1 MKLSHGLGLALAG
14 MCSVGL
20 FVGAGLSTGCGS
32 SSGGGSSSSGGSGS
46 SGGGNDLCSQL
57 TKSNPSACTEPPT
70 APTSGTATMSK
81 HNYALHKLYMGDTD
95 RMGVTNPDAWKSFG
109 YDLDGKITTQASTDV
124 CTLVAGASKSVQI
137 DGNGGIDNSFG
148 ANIMPIIGTL
158 DSTASQTVNNTI
170 EQGSFTVLSYVVG
183 FDDTA
188 GNMTSATGLSGV
200 LLAGGNYPAA
210 HDGGAPTWDLNTHWP
225 VRPELLNCYQGM
237 TDNCTSST
245 DPIAAANVKFPM
257 AFQNKGT
264 FVNGSPSLLSLSL
277 TIGGNTITLN
287 VHSAIVSFDP
297 QMPGSVT
304 NGTIAGVIDT
314 TELIMGLKQ
323 IAGHISTS
331 LCSGSAFQSI
341 ASQIE
346 QTSDIVVS
354 GDTVSNTTGTM
365 CNGISVGL
373 GFDSTEIALPTGADI
388 APMTV
393 QSPDPCADAGTD

>member
-1 MKLSHGLGLALAG
+1 

-32 SSGGGSSSSGGSGS
+32 SSGGSSSGGGSGS
-46 SGGGNDLCSQL
+46 GGSGGGNDLCSTL
-57 TKSNPSACTEPPT
+57 PSTACLEPPK
-70 APTSGTATMSK
+70 APTGGTATMSK

-124 CTLVAGASKSVQI
+124 CTLMAGASKSVQI

-158 DSTASQTVNNTI
+158 DSTASQTVNTSIQN
-170 EQGSFTVLSYVVG
+170 GSFSVLSYVVG
-183 FDDTA
+183 FDDSA
-188 GNMTSATGLSGV
+188 GNMTNATGLTGV

-210 HDGGAPTWDLNTHWP
+210 HDGGAPTWDMNTHWP
-225 VRPELLNCYQGM
+225 IRPELLNCFPAGG
-237 TDNCTSST
+237 TDSCTAMT
-245 DPIAAANVKFPM
+245 DPIASADVQFKS
-257 AFQNKGT
+257 AFQTKGT
-264 FVNGSPSLLSLSL
+264 FVNGTPSSLSLSL

-287 VHSAIVSFDP
+287 VHSAVVSFDP
-297 QMPGSVT
+297 SSPGSVT
-304 NGTIAGVIDT
+304 NGTIAGVINT
-314 TELIMGLKQ
+314 TELINSLMQ

-331 LCSGSAFQSI
+331 LCSGSAFMSI

-354 GDTVSNTTGTM
+354 GDSVTNAAGTM

-373 GFDSTEIALPTGADI
+373 GFDSTEIAIPTGADI
-388 APMTV
+388 APMTA
-393 QSPDPCADAGTD
+393 PGPNPCADAGTD

>member
-14 MCSVGL
+14 ICSVGL

-32 SSGGGSSSSGGSGS
+32 SSGGSGSSSGGSS
-46 SGGGNDLCSQL
+46 SGSGAKDICSQL
-57 TKSNPSACTEPPT
+57 PTGACDEPPSPVT
-70 APTSGTATMSK
+70 SPAPTGMTP

-109 YDLDGKITTQASTDV
+109 YDLDGKDTTAASTDV
-124 CTLVAGASKSVQI
+124 CSLVTGASKQVQI

-158 DSTASQTVNNTI
+158 DSTASQTVNQQIQN
-170 EQGSFTVLSYVVG
+170 GGFTVMTYVVG
-183 FDDTA
+183 FDDSA
-188 GNMTSATGLSGV
+188 GNMTTAGPLTGV
-200 LLAGGNYPAA
+200 LLAGGNYPAM
-210 HDGGAPTWDLNTHWP
+210 HDGGAPTWDMNTHWP
-225 VRPELLNCYQGM
+225 IRPELLNCFPSGG
-237 TDNCTSST
+237 TDSCTAST
-245 DPIAAANVKFPM
+245 DPIAAADVQFKSG
-257 AFQNKGT
+257 FQTKGT
-264 FVNGSPSLLSLSL
+264 FVNGTPSLLSLSL
-277 TIGGNTITLN
+277 TFSGNTITLN

-297 QMPGSVT
+297 QAPGSVT
-304 NGTIAGVIDT
+304 NGTIAGVINT
-314 TELIMGLKQ
+314 EELIAGLKQ

-354 GDTVSNTTGTM
+354 GDTVSNPAGTT

-373 GFDSTEIALPTGADI
+373 GFDSSEIALPTGADI
-388 APMTV
+388 APM
-393 QSPDPCADAGTD
+393 SPPGPDPCADAGSD

>member
-20 FVGAGLSTGCGS
+20 FIGAGLSTGCGS
-32 SSGGGSSSSGGSGS
+32 SSGGSSSGSSSGGTS
-46 SGGGNDLCSQL
+46 SGGNDLCSSL
-57 TKSNPSACTEPPT
+57 PSTACQEPPK
-70 APTSGTATMSK
+70 APSSGPPTMAK

-95 RMGVTNPDAWKSFG
+95 RMGVTNPDAWKAFG

-124 CTLVAGASKSVQI
+124 CTLYAGSSKSVQI

-183 FDDTA
+183 FDDSA
-188 GNMTSATGLSGV
+188 SNMTNATGLTGV
-200 LLAGGNYPAA
+200 LLAGGNYGAA
-210 HDGGAPTWDLNTHWP
+210 HDGGAPTWDMTTHWP
-225 VRPELLNCYQGM
+225 IRPELLNCDTNG
-237 TDNCTSST
+237 TDNCTTSD
-245 DPIAAANVKFPM
+245 DPIAQANVQFKS
-257 AFQNKGT
+257 AFQTKGT

-287 VHSAIVSFDP
+287 VHSAVVSFAP
-297 QMPGSVT
+297 SSTGPGSVT
-304 NGTIAGVIDT
+304 NGTIAGVINT
-314 TELIMGLKQ
+314 EELITGLKQ

-331 LCSGSAFQSI
+331 LCSGSAFDSI
-341 ASQIE
+341 ASQIR

-373 GFDSTEIALPTGADI
+373 GFDSSEIALPTGADI
-388 APMTV
+388 AAATV
-393 QSPDPCADAGTD
+393 QSPDPCADAGSD

>member
-14 MCSVGL
+14 IGSVGL

-32 SSGGGSSSSGGSGS
+32 SSGGSSSGSSSGGSS
-46 SGGGNDLCSQL
+46 SGNDLCTQL
-57 TKSNPSACTEPPT
+57 PSGACDEPPK
-70 APTSGTATMSK
+70 APTMGTATTSK

-109 YDLDGKITTQASTDV
+109 YDLDGKITTSTSTDV
-124 CTLVAGASKSVQI
+124 CTLVAGASKSVQV
-137 DGNGGIDNSFG
+137 DGTGGTDNSFG

-170 EQGSFTVLSYVVG
+170 EQGSFTVLTYVEG
-183 FDDTA
+183 FDDSA
-188 GNMTSATGLSGV
+188 GNMTSATGLTGV

-210 HDGGAPTWDLNTHWP
+210 HDGGAPTWDMTTHWP
-225 VRPELLNCYQGM
+225 VRPELLSCYPSGGS
-237 TDNCTSST
+237 DNCTATT
-245 DPIAAANVKFPM
+245 DPIMAADVKFPS
-257 AFQNKGT
+257 AFQTKGT
-264 FVNGSPSLLSLSL
+264 FVNGTPSLLSLSL

-287 VHSAIVSFDP
+287 VHSAVVSFDP

-304 NGTIAGVIDT
+304 NGTIAGVINT
-314 TELIMGLKQ
+314 EELISGLKT

-341 ASQIE
+341 ASQIQ

-354 GDTVSNTTGTM
+354 GDMVSNTPGTT

-373 GFDSTEIALPTGADI
+373 GFDATEIAIPTGADI
-388 APMTV
+388 APMTLAG
-393 QSPDPCADAGTD
+393 PDPCADAGTD

>member
-14 MCSVGL
+14 MCGVGL
-20 FVGAGLSTGCGS
+20 FVGATLSSAGCGS
-32 SSGGGSSSSGGSGS
+32 SSGGGSSSGSS
-46 SGGGNDLCSQL
+46 SGGGGSSGSGLCSSL
-57 TKSNPSACTEPPT
+57 PAGDCNEPPK
-70 APTSGTATMSK
+70 APSGGTPTMAK

-95 RMGVTNPDAWKSFG
+95 RMGVTNPDAWKAFG

-124 CTLVAGASKSVQI
+124 CTLMAGASKSVQI
-137 DGNGGIDNSFG
+137 DGTGGVDNSFG
-148 ANIMPIIGTL
+148 ANIMPIIQTL

-183 FDDTA
+183 FDDSA
-188 GNMTSATGLSGV
+188 GNMTSATGLTGV

-210 HDGGAPTWDLNTHWP
+210 HDGGAPTWDMNTHWP
-225 VRPELLNCYQGM
+225 VRPELLNCDTNG
-237 TDNCTSST
+237 TDNCTTSD
-245 DPIAAANVKFPM
+245 DPIAQANVQFKS

-264 FVNGSPSLLSLSL
+264 FVNGTPSLLSLSL

-287 VHSAIVSFDP
+287 VHSAVVSFDP

-304 NGTIAGVIDT
+304 NGVIAGVINT
-314 TELIMGLKQ
+314 EELIAGLKQ

-354 GDTVSNTTGTM
+354 GDSVSNTAGTM

-388 APMTV
+388 APATT
-393 QSPDPCADAGTD
+393 QSPDPCADAGGE